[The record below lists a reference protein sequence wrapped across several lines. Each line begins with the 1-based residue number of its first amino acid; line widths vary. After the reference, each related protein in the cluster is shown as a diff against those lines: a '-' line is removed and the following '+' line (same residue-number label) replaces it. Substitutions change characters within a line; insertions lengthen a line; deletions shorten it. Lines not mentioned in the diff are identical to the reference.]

1 MVASISARGSA
12 KAALA
17 YYDHLQRDDYYTREG
32 EPPGRWAG
40 RGAERLSLDGPVAKA
55 EFEAALDGRDP
66 KTGEQLVQRGGRS
79 RSHDAGWDMTFSA
92 PKSASVL
99 WALSEPAAR
108 REIKKAH
115 RVAVTTAG
123 QFLENEAA
131 WCRRGKGGA
140 IKEPTTGLL
149 IANFD
154 HHTSRALD
162 PQLHTHSFIFN
173 LASRHDGS
181 WGAIVS
187 KKLYQAQKQVG
198 AVYRNKLASE
208 LERQG
213 YRLDRQGDEFR
224 VVAIPRHVE
233 RAFSKRR
240 QAIEESAQEHGYKT
254 AKGMELATLRTR
266 RAKGDVKL
274 GQLFPAWQAEAL
286 AMGFQ
291 LRQGRIHDRQHE
303 KTDDSA
309 GSKVIDR
316 SASQTA
322 RSPRSPNQ
330 QIQARQ
336 HHPLPDEVTNRLQ
349 RLASTLQQPERR
361 GGFNRINLKL
371 RSRRTK
377 DKDADIEIEL

>member
-17 YYDHLQRDDYYTREG
+17 YYDHLRSDDYYTRDG

-40 RGAERLSLDGPVAKA
+40 RGAERLSLEGPVTKT

-66 KTGEQLVQRGGRS
+66 KTDEQLVQRGGRS
-79 RSHDAGWDMTFSA
+79 CSHDAGWDMTFSA
-92 PKSASVL
+92 PKSVSML

-108 REIKKAH
+108 REIEKAH
-115 RVAVTTAG
+115 QASVASAG
-123 QFLENEAA
+123 NFLENEAA
-131 WCRRGKGGA
+131 WCRRGKGGV
-140 IKEPTTGLL
+140 IKEPTAGLL

-173 LASRHDGS
+173 LAPRHDGS
-181 WGAIVS
+181 CGAIVS
-187 KKLYQAQKQVG
+187 KKLYQAQKQAG
-198 AVYRNKLASE
+198 AVYRNELAGE

-213 YRLDRQGDEFR
+213 HRLDRQGDNFR
-224 VVAIPRHVE
+224 VAAIPRHVE

-240 QAIEESAQEHGYKT
+240 QAIEESAREHGYKT

-266 RAKGDVKL
+266 HAKGDVQL
-274 GQLFPAWQAEAL
+274 AQLFPAWQAEAR
-286 AMGFQ
+286 AMGFELQ
-291 LRQGRIHDRQHE
+291 QHRTHDRQHA
-303 KTDDSA
+303 KANDPGGQKA
-309 GSKVIDR
+309 LGH
-316 SASQTA
+316 SASESG
-322 RSPRSPNQ
+322 RSPRSTSG

-336 HHPLPDEVTNRLQ
+336 NCPLPDDMTNRLQ